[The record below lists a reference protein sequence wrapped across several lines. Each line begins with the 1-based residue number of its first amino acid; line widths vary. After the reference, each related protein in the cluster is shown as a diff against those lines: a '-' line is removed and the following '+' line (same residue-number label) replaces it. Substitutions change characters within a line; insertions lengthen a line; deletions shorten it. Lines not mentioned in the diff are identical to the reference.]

1 VSFAG
6 RAGAGVE
13 GGLGGEGGDAGV
25 LRVLRARVRR
35 AALARRDALAPA
47 ARARLSRRIARRVAA
62 LPEFRRASTVM
73 AYATF
78 RSEVDTA
85 PLIAAALAKKKRVLL
100 PRTVVEGRA
109 LEPREFAPGALLVA
123 GAYGI
128 PEPPP
133 DAPRADPADIDLVI
147 VPGACFDEG
156 GNRLG
161 YGGGYY
167 DRFLPRAGRAATVG
181 VAFEAQVVPAVP
193 PAEHDVPLGA
203 VVTERRVI
211 RPAGASQATGA
222 KRAAGA
228 PQGWLARARWLV
240 RGRGARAR

>member
-1 VSFAG
+1 MSFAG

-35 AALARRDALAPA
+35 AALARRDALAA
-47 ARARLSRRIARRVAA
+47 AVRARLSRRIARRVAA
-62 LPEFRRASTVM
+62 LPEFRRAATVM
-73 AYATF
+73 AYAAF

-100 PRTVVEGRA
+100 PCTVVEGRT
-109 LEPREFAPGALLVA
+109 LEPREFTAGALLVA
-123 GAYGI
+123 GAYDI

-133 DAPRADPADIDLVI
+133 DAPRADAADIDLVI
-147 VPGACFDEG
+147 VPGACFDEA

-167 DRFLPRAGRAATVG
+167 DRFLPRASRAATVG

-193 PAEHDVPLGA
+193 SAEHDVPLGA

-211 RPAGASQATGA
+211 RPVGTP
-222 KRAAGA
+222 RPAGA
-228 PQGWLARARWLV
+228 PPRWLAGARWLP
-240 RGRGARAR
+240 RGKGARAR